1 MLDLRSY
8 TIRARLFALSGL
20 AVLMLVVIGG
30 YGLWSLAQAR
40 LQFTH
45 YSDHDVVALTNLANI
60 RAGVG
65 NLRRY
70 EKDLLINLADARQV
84 ERYKNDWESTFDKVI
99 KGLSTIEKLE
109 IAPAVKQMPPEMMK
123 SLQSYRSGFSEI
135 HGRVVKGEFA
145 DTAAANQAT

>member
-1 MLDLRSY
+1 
-8 TIRARLFALSGL
+8 
-20 AVLMLVVIGG
+20 
-30 YGLWSLAQAR
+30 
-40 LQFTH
+40 
-45 YSDHDVVALTNLANI
+45 
-60 RAGVG
+60 
-65 NLRRY
+65 LRRY